1 MHIEETILLG
11 IISSV
16 IASLFFYLWMILIKP
31 RFDVSSKIS
40 VTDVDQNIV
49 RCKVKVVNR
58 TRAILTNV
66 IYSFAYCIEGTD
78 GIKDYSVIIPAK
90 EPMTFIKQ
98 YQKHDTDYAVRFS
111 FDLDKRKYPLN
122 DNVALIF
129 TFQASHSFSNSVRIK
144 RVSYRLNDMV
154 DGIFETGRSTI
165 IIQRDR

>member
-11 IISSV
+11 TVSSV
-16 IASLFFYLWMILIKP
+16 IASLVFYLWMILIKP

-40 VTDVDQNIV
+40 VTDVAPNTV

-66 IYSFAYCIEGTD
+66 TYSFAYCIEGRD
-78 GIKDYSVIIPAK
+78 GIKDYNVIKPAK
-90 EPMTFIKQ
+90 EPLTFIKQ
-98 YQKHDTDYAVRFS
+98 YQKHDTDYAVRLS
-111 FDLDKRKYPLN
+111 FDLDKSKYPLN
-122 DNVALIF
+122 DNVTLIF

-154 DGIFETGRSTI
+154 DGLFETGLSTNI
-165 IIQRDR
+165 LQRNR